1 MANKTNAPDG
11 FYDGHLVEASYNH
24 TENGSGILELVF
36 DVGDGYFWA
45 KEGIFLVNA
54 PSGDAATDKQRKEW
68 TIESVKRVM
77 EVYPEACKDGN
88 LSVMALCNATDEI
101 KAKTVRV
108 KVFADSSGK
117 FTNAKCYPNKARKPK
132 MSAEAVRNALANDSR
147 ALASVGVV
155 IGEMPSA
162 PANAVSADDPN
173 SDIPF

>member
-1 MANKTNAPDG
+1 MANKNNAPDA

-36 DVGDGYFWA
+36 SVGDEYFWV

-68 TIESVKRVM
+68 TIDAVKRVM
-77 EVYPEACKDGN
+77 EVYPEAVKDGN

-108 KVFADSSGK
+108 KAWTDANGYSK
-117 FTNAKCYPNKARKPK
+117 ARCYPNKSRKPK
-132 MSAEAVRNALANDSR
+132 IALDDVKKVLASDSR

-155 IGEMPSA
+155 IGETPSA
-162 PANAVSADDPN
+162 SANAASADGGD

>member
-36 DVGDGYFWA
+36 DIGENYFWA

-68 TIESVKRVM
+68 TMDAVKRVM
-77 EVYPEACKDGN
+77 EVYPEAVKDGN

-101 KAKTVRV
+101 KSKVVRV
-108 KVFADSSGK
+108 KVKADASGK
-117 FTNAKCYPNKARKPK
+117 FTKAKCYPNKFRKPK
-132 MSAEAVRNALANDSR
+132 MALDDVKKALSCDSR

-155 IGEMPSA
+155 IVEMPSA
-162 PANAVSADDPN
+162 PANATSADGGD

>member
-1 MANKTNAPDG
+1 MANKTNAPDA

-36 DVGDGYFWA
+36 SVGDEYFWV

-68 TIESVKRVM
+68 TIDAVKRVM
-77 EVYPEACKDGN
+77 EVYPEAVKDGN
-88 LSVMALCNATDEI
+88 LSIMTLCNASEEI

-108 KVFADSSGK
+108 KAWTDANGYSK
-117 FTNAKCYPNKARKPK
+117 ARCYPNKARKPK
-132 MSAEAVRNALANDSR
+132 IALDDVKKVLASDSR

-155 IGEMPSA
+155 IGETPSA
-162 PANAVSADDPN
+162 SANATSADGGD